1 MTNLPRPHRKFNAT
15 RFTFELWRL
24 NDVEYQQLRSRSF
37 SIRYNS
43 LFMLS
48 LALIDRGKPD
58 ELILPKVLLVME
70 EEFGKSSKY
79 IDDWKQTFSFPFLL
93 AIHKPHGFFYYLLRI
108 EDSRGGLE
116 FNLCRV
122 VDELKHVGLDLRVSH
137 LPIEDE
143 LSNAEIEYLVS
154 YLWGF
159 LQARSEFLHI
169 FQPDIKPFFR
179 HIDASHVFYGYW
191 DGKFVEE
198 VIENETKYLRAVKK
212 LTAKYGEPEISEAEK
227 VDQTKQMI
235 LEITPKSI
243 GSSEITG
250 VLGVTVFAKEAGHYV
265 CQLSRSPEVGAKL
278 ALKAGAKQ
286 AIDNTPVADI
296 LCDGQTPEHA
306 LAIALEQLASE
317 YRQMAEES
325 QGIPTLAVEKTA
337 EGEAI
342 KKYFHVTVHFEGIFK
357 DESKFEAIHNTL
369 VGNTVVEN
377 AAVTAIAIDPGLQVN
392 GAERWISVEDDDE
405 DK

>member
-1 MTNLPRPHRKFNAT
+1 MTNLPRPHRQFNAT

-24 NDVEYQQLRSRSF
+24 NDVDYKQLRSRSY
-37 SIRYNS
+37 SIRYNP

-48 LALIDRGKPD
+48 LASMDRGKPD

-93 AIHKPHGFFYYLLRI
+93 AIHKPNGIFYYLLRI
-108 EDSRGGLE
+108 EDFLGGLE

-122 VDELKHVGLDLRVSH
+122 VDELKYVGLDLQVSH

-143 LSNAEIEYLVS
+143 LSNSEIEYLVS
-154 YLWGF
+154 YLWGY
-159 LQARSEFLHI
+159 LQARSQFLHI
-169 FQPDIKPFFR
+169 LQPDIKPFFR
-179 HIDASHVFYGYW
+179 HVGASHVLYGYW

-198 VIENETKYLRAVKK
+198 VIKNETKYLRAVKK
-212 LTAKYGEPEISEAEK
+212 LEAKYGEPEISEAEK

-235 LEITPKSI
+235 LAITPKSD
-243 GSSEITG
+243 GSSEVTG
-250 VLGVTVFAKEAGHYV
+250 VLGITIFAKETGQYV

-278 ALKAGAKQ
+278 SLKAPAKQ
-286 AIDNTPVADI
+286 LIDNTPVADI

-317 YRQMAEES
+317 YRQMVEES
-325 QGIPTLAVEKTA
+325 QNIPALAVEKTA
-337 EGEAI
+337 EGEVI
-342 KKYFHVTVHFEGIFK
+342 EKYFHVTVHFEGIFK

-392 GAERWISVEDDDE
+392 GAERWIGDE
-405 DK
+405 E

>member
-1 MTNLPRPHRKFNAT
+1 MQTIHLSGMTNLPRPHRQFNAT

-24 NDVEYQQLRSRSF
+24 NDVDYKQLRSRSC

-48 LALIDRGKPD
+48 LASMDRGKLD

-93 AIHKPHGFFYYLLRI
+93 AIHKPNGIFYYLLCI
-108 EDSRGGLE
+108 EDFCGGLE

-122 VDELKHVGLDLRVSH
+122 VDELKHVGLDLQVSH

-143 LSNAEIEYLVS
+143 LSNSEIEYLVS
-154 YLWGF
+154 YLWGY
-159 LQARSEFLHI
+159 LQARSQFSHI
-169 FQPDIKPFFR
+169 LQPDIKPFFR
-179 HIDASHVFYGYW
+179 HVGASHILYGYW

-198 VIENETKYLRAVKK
+198 VIKNETKYLRAVKK
-212 LTAKYGEPEISEAEK
+212 LEAKYGEPEISEAEK
-227 VDQTKQMI
+227 VEQTKQMI
-235 LEITPKSI
+235 LAITPKS
-243 GSSEITG
+243 
-250 VLGVTVFAKEAGHYV
+250 
-265 CQLSRSPEVGAKL
+265 
-278 ALKAGAKQ
+278 
-286 AIDNTPVADI
+286 
-296 LCDGQTPEHA
+296 DGQTPEHA

-325 QGIPTLAVEKTA
+325 QNIPALAVEKTA
-337 EGEAI
+337 EGEVI
-342 KKYFHVTVHFEGIFK
+342 EKYFHVTVHFEGIFK
-357 DESKFEAIHNTL
+357 GESKFEAIHNAL

-392 GAERWISVEDDDE
+392 GAERWIGDE
-405 DK
+405 E